1 MKPVS
6 TEEYKETIKAL
17 LEFVKSIAPQLQ
29 EVTKNREFELVITND
44 ENGIGMSCSMG
55 WDPMKNE
62 WEAEAEDIA
71 EDVEIDVK
79 EVERITKAFMKADG
93 DKRKAA
99 EMLGISERTLN
110 RKLKEYRI
118 ELSKH

>member
-44 ENGIGMSCSMG
+44 ENGIGMSASMG
-55 WDPMKNE
+55 WDPLKNE
-62 WEAEAEDIA
+62 WETEAEDIA
-71 EDVEIDVK
+71 EDVEIDVE

>member
-17 LEFVKSIAPQLQ
+17 LKFVKSIAPQLQ

-44 ENGIGMSCSMG
+44 ENGIGMSASMG
-55 WDPMKNE
+55 WDPLKNE
-62 WEAEAEDIA
+62 WETEAEDIA
-71 EDVEIDVK
+71 EDVEIDVE

>member
-29 EVTKNREFELVITND
+29 EVTKNHEFELVITND
-44 ENGIGMSCSMG
+44 ENGIGMSASMG
-55 WDPMKNE
+55 WDPLKNE
-62 WEAEAEDIA
+62 RETEAEDIA
-71 EDVEIDVK
+71 EDVEIDVE

>member
-71 EDVEIDVK
+71 EGVEIDVE
-79 EVERITKAFMKADG
+79 EVDRITKAFIAADG

-99 EMLGISERTLN
+99 EMLGLSERTLN

>member
-6 TEEYKETIKAL
+6 TEEYKETIQAL

-44 ENGIGMSCSMG
+44 ENGIGMSASMG
-55 WDPMKNE
+55 WDPLKNE
-62 WEAEAEDIA
+62 WETEAEDIA
-71 EDVEIDVK
+71 EDVEIDVE

>member
-44 ENGIGMSCSMG
+44 ENGIGMSASMG
-55 WDPMKNE
+55 WDPLKNE
-62 WEAEAEDIA
+62 WETEAEDIA
-71 EDVEIDVK
+71 EGVEIDVK

-110 RKLKEYRI
+110 RRLKEYRI

>member
-71 EDVEIDVK
+71 EGVEIDVE
-79 EVERITKAFMKADG
+79 EVERITKAFIAADG
-93 DKRKAA
+93 DKRKTA
-99 EMLGISERTLN
+99 EMLGLSERTLN